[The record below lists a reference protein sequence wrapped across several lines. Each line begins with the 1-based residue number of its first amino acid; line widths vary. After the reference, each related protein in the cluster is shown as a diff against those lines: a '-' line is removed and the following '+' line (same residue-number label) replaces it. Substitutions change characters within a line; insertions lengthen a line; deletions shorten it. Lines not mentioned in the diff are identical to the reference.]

1 MSQWELSEDVKTI
14 VKAAENRFDI
24 YMKEHCG
31 INSQLMMPGNYAR
44 TFFSTSHDI
53 LLNLIA
59 DVDRRE
65 NLSIV
70 LDKFNILRK
79 IYRCNNPK
87 KEFPNEFPFF
97 KLIIVELGQL
107 LLPNYLHKLIEHTQQ
122 LIEDSSGPGSIGSSS
137 SEGNEAGN
145 KLFRHFRKNLSRR
158 GSTYGSLVDVL
169 KLHGLYSSKAL
180 TKLAEKEH
188 VKKKCSLCF
197 QTGHNRRTCPL

>member
-1 MSQWELSEDVKTI
+1 VSQWELSEDVKTI

-70 LDKFNILRK
+70 LKTSKVDISMSG
-79 IYRCNNPK
+79 INP
-87 KEFPNEFPFF
+87 F
-97 KLIIVELGQL
+97 LDRIHI
-107 LLPNYLHKLIEHTQQ
+107 
-122 LIEDSSGPGSIGSSS
+122 
-137 SEGNEAGN
+137 
-145 KLFRHFRKNLSRR
+145 
-158 GSTYGSLVDVL
+158 
-169 KLHGLYSSKAL
+169 
-180 TKLAEKEH
+180 
-188 VKKKCSLCF
+188 
-197 QTGHNRRTCPL
+197 